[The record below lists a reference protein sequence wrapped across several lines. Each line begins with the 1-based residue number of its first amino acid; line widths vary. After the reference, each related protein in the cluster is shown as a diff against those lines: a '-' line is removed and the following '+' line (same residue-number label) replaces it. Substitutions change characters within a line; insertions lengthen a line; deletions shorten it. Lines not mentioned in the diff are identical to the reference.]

1 MKKFAISDSEISFRI
16 FKYATSNDN
25 DINYIYIF
33 KLYLD

>member
-25 DINYIYIF
+25 DINYIYI
-33 KLYLD
+33 YSTYI